1 MDEEI
6 RRTIGDSNMLCFHL
20 NLYPI
25 DDERGQ
31 LAWGDLIVTLE
42 GEPVWCSESERGEDE
57 PIAWT
62 WVDLLEFLGKKWAWL
77 TFEENYPVFVSPLHP
92 GKLHGEVE
100 KRWESMTEEQVQ
112 DEQDALYHFV
122 GRHDLARG
130 LKGVFPPALFLL
142 RQGEKAWV
150 CTDDRQALLPFDAVR
165 RTLSEL
171 GECLAANVQTSD
183 HPRARYALE
192 GWRNREAVLASHFW
206 HLRSG
211 LGTETRVRLEG
222 GEAPADFWE
231 ADPESGPADNEL
243 LAAARLSAGVV
254 GIDDQRTIL
263 DRIKQAPHGDM
274 RRIDELAMTIR
285 RDLDATARPYEQG
298 YALAANLALELND
311 ASDAPVDPE
320 ALLRDWEIG
329 IEELTL
335 DNCPVDAVAVWGPRY
350 GPVILLNIGEGARP
364 RHIHGRRTT
373 LAHEICHLL
382 IDRDGALPFS
392 EALGGR
398 TPLHVEQRA
407 RAFAAEFLLP
417 RENAVACVRHCESIA
432 QALSELSQGFNVS
445 REVAALQVRNSRAWF
460 DLSEEEKSFLL
471 RTSEG

>member
-1 MDEEI
+1 
-6 RRTIGDSNMLCFHL
+6 
-20 NLYPI
+20 
-25 DDERGQ
+25 
-31 LAWGDLIVTLE
+31 
-42 GEPVWCSESERGEDE
+42 
-57 PIAWT
+57 
-62 WVDLLEFLGKKWAWL
+62 
-77 TFEENYPVFVSPLHP
+77 
-92 GKLHGEVE
+92 
-100 KRWESMTEEQVQ
+100 MTEEQVR

-130 LKGVFPPALFLL
+130 LKGVFLPALFLL

-171 GECLAANVQTSD
+171 GECLADNVQTSD

-350 GPVILLNIGEGARP
+350 GPVIMLNIGEGARP

-382 IDRDGALPFS
+382 MDRDGALPFS